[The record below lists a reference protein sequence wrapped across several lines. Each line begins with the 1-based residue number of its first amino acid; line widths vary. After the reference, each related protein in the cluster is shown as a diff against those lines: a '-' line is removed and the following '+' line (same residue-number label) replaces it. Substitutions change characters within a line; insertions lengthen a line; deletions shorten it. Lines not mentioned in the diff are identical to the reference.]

1 MICSQPGSLCISL
14 RPLRSL
20 RETCRLFPKVFISQ
34 FSIKKKGSRKGRGG
48 RKGIKRNIVR
58 SAIFFCFALFAG
70 DLPIISENV

>member
-1 MICSQPGSLCISL
+1 
-14 RPLRSL
+14 
-20 RETCRLFPKVFISQ
+20 VFISQ